1 MVDRYAAWIV
11 SQPRSIV
18 DVKEWGWM
26 EQHTRGE
33 FDHLLLGTPLPAM
46 SGAVIGIWRPG
57 VRQYVTAL
65 GVGAQSSRRKDS
77 DRRLI

>member
-1 MVDRYAAWIV
+1 MVDRYAARIV

-18 DVKEWGWM
+18 DVKEWGWI

-46 SGAVIGIWRPG
+46 SGAVIGIWR
-57 VRQYVTAL
+57 L
-65 GVGAQSSRRKDS
+65 E
-77 DRRLI
+77 